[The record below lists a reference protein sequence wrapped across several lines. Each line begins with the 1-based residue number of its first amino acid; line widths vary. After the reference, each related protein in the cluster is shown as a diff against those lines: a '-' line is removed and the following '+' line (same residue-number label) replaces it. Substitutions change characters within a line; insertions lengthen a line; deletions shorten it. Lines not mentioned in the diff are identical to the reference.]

1 MTRPTGAQGLTLA
14 DLYPTGTFFC
24 GRTTREVMAWNLTQP
39 DVLADYRL
47 DATPGQRLGVM
58 GPLPFICHE
67 ASITPGARAFLDDCG
82 LTGPACVETYQ
93 TEQDAR
99 DNILQM
105 QATGAKLAYNFGTLP
120 GCDAD
125 DGLLV
130 PTQLYNRFNS
140 KMSLAELVPAQHLP
154 SRRLTSVAGLDNFRL
169 VRPAYVKMAGLY
181 SNGGGGAVRYCTSQ
195 ADLNA
200 IAREF
205 DARLPADCPVVVEDE
220 LPDCVSWCAGV
231 AVQDAATVFLGASRQ
246 IFGAPGR
253 QAGNVI
259 DALETPPEL
268 VHELSIKIARRAR
281 SLGLAGIAGFDML
294 VNRDGDVIVVDLNF
308 RPNASTSLLLT
319 FDGASKRSGK
329 QLARSLLLRSS
340 SSLENVLLRL
350 RSFAAKGLLIPDCL
364 FDAGCYH
371 RHVPNVEAETCI
383 DGWVMADSEVDAVN
397 LAAELQ
403 RIVADP

>member
-1 MTRPTGAQGLTLA
+1 M
-14 DLYPTGTFFC
+14 
-24 GRTTREVMAWNLTQP
+24 
-39 DVLADYRL
+39 
-47 DATPGQRLGVM
+47 
-58 GPLPFICHE
+58 
-67 ASITPGARAFLDDCG
+67 
-82 LTGPACVETYQ
+82 
-93 TEQDAR
+93 
-99 DNILQM
+99 
-105 QATGAKLAYNFGTLP
+105 
-120 GCDAD
+120 
-125 DGLLV
+125 
-130 PTQLYNRFNS
+130 
-140 KMSLAELVPAQHLP
+140 
-154 SRRLTSVAGLDNFRL
+154 
-169 VRPAYVKMAGLY
+169 
-181 SNGGGGAVRYCTSQ
+181 
-195 ADLNA
+195 
-200 IAREF
+200 
-205 DARLPADCPVVVEDE
+205 
-220 LPDCVSWCAGV
+220 

-329 QLARSLLLRSS
+329 QLARSLFSRSS
-340 SSLENVLLRL
+340 SSLENVLPRL

-371 RHVPNVEAETCI
+371 RYVPNVEAETCI